1 MIKTVGIVSLSSG
14 ILGERFVEHEVKLGM
29 QRLEAYGL
37 NVQYLPHA
45 RDGLDALREHPEHRA
60 ADLLAAFAD
69 PQIDMILCAIGGD
82 DTYRLLPS
90 LMEHGALQRAISK
103 KIFLGFSDTTINH
116 LILHKAGLSTFYGQ
130 AFLPDLCELDEEML
144 PYTRMY
150 FEELIT
156 TGRIRQI
163 KPSEVWYESRTSFGP
178 DQVGT
183 PLVSHPNGGF
193 ELLQGPAQFS
203 GPILGGC
210 IDSLYDVFDAER
222 YADMPEICRKYGL
235 FPSLEDWRGRIL
247 LLESSEEQPS
257 PEKYRKSLQYLK
269 ETGIFGVIHGV
280 IAGKPM
286 DDKYHAE
293 YKAALREVIDDPRL
307 PILCN
312 VNIGHAL
319 PRCIIPFGPVA
330 TVDAENQTITFA
342 D

>member
-183 PLVSHPNGGF
+183 PLV
-193 ELLQGPAQFS
+193 
-203 GPILGGC
+203 
-210 IDSLYDVFDAER
+210 R
-222 YADMPEICRKYGL
+222 RK
-235 FPSLEDWRGRIL
+235 PRG
-247 LLESSEEQPS
+247 
-257 PEKYRKSLQYLK
+257 
-269 ETGIFGVIHGV
+269 H
-280 IAGKPM
+280 
-286 DDKYHAE
+286 
-293 YKAALREVIDDPRL
+293 
-307 PILCN
+307 
-312 VNIGHAL
+312 
-319 PRCIIPFGPVA
+319 
-330 TVDAENQTITFA
+330 
-342 D
+342 